1 MTAQRRRCSLLAWRV
16 AARLRYDSGMRIG
29 WALSC
34 ALVLAF
40 ALAACKGD
48 DVTLGSQCSSG
59 SSGRATLAPGA
70 EPSVVYGTSC
80 APCNPDDVQ
89 LDPRGCPVLVTWES
103 CGGAICIGGDLL
115 PAPVADAGPSDGGDA
130 GDAAVDGGDASVA
143 VDASAATDASATDE
157 DAGGTP

>member
-34 ALVLAF
+34 ALVL

-115 PAPVADAGPSDGGDA
+115 PAPVADAGPTDGGDA
-130 GDAAVDGGDASVA
+130 GDAAIDASS
-143 VDASAATDASATDE
+143 DASSDADSDASATDE